1 MDTVTISIASVVV
14 LAALLVARELMW
26 RRALGEMREQVAA
39 NGIQIR
45 EQEQLAHVG
54 QLVSGLAQEL
64 KSPLQG
70 VIGNTELMLA
80 SGGAG
85 SNDELREIQEN
96 VERAAGIVR
105 NLLAFTETSALS
117 RRWQDINELANRAV
131 DSMRSELDAS
141 GVRVNFALADRLPLM
156 YVDGRQLEKVI
167 VRLLSRP
174 EPRSIPRRET
184 ASVTLA
190 TRRSDLDDRL
200 IIELDDSTA
209 ANLDELDEPTWSGD
223 LVTCRQ
229 IVQAHGGSLEVE
241 RPANG
246 GYRFHL
252 ELPVTAADAGLQ
264 YAAAP

>member
-1 MDTVTISIASVVV
+1 MATVAIITAGI
-14 LAALLVARELMW
+14 LAALLVARELTW
-26 RRALGEMREQVAA
+26 RRAFAKLRERIAA
-39 NGIQIR
+39 DGIHIR
-45 EQEQLAHVG
+45 EQEQMVHVG

-80 SGGAG
+80 SGGLD
-85 SNDELREIQEN
+85 SKDELREIQEN
-96 VERAAGIVR
+96 VARAAGIVR
-105 NLLAFTETSALS
+105 NLLTFTETATLS
-117 RRWQDINELANRAV
+117 RRWQDINELASRAV
-131 DSMRSELDAS
+131 EGVQSELDAS

-167 VRLLSRP
+167 ATLLSRP
-174 EPRSIPRRET
+174 EPRATSLGET
-184 ASVTLA
+184 AAVTLA

-200 IIELDDSTA
+200 IIELDDRTA

-223 LVTCRQ
+223 LVACRQ

-252 ELPVTAADAGLQ
+252 ELPVTAAGADHQ
-264 YAAAP
+264 HAAVP